1 MGLTVSSGVLIDT
14 VGHHRH
20 HAVQSLVNVQVDV
33 KTDGLEMIVG
43 VCLDYILL
51 RTKHLSDT
59 RHTQLVSTM
68 VLLHKSEIV
77 FFLLHILQV
86 LKKFVYGYV

>member
-1 MGLTVSSGVLIDT
+1 MGLTVSSCVLIDT

-51 RTKHLSDT
+51 RTKYLSNT

-77 FFLLHILQV
+77 VFLLHILQV
-86 LKKFVYGYV
+86 LKKFVNGYV